1 MVENMFNKELSDI
14 AFDVEALDEW
24 KETAKK
30 LGMKGQLGLSTGDNS
45 PIPYPFMN
53 DGMERVYET
62 LCPNQVEFKE
72 YKNTAI
78 PLEVMQQIA
87 FSINEK
93 HFHKIVIWADDKEP
107 DPIVVGITA
116 QWYNNSVDEKGSGT
130 KYFDTREEC
139 MAQPENEGK
148 AYETNQKKYI
158 IARWGDELRDYA
170 ELKEKALAR
179 VIDEV
184 GGELAKSIAT
194 KQERL
199 KLIKEN
205 AKSYINGNMPRY
217 ELEGR

>member
-1 MVENMFNKELSDI
+1 MVENMFNKELADI

-24 KETAKK
+24 KETAKE
-30 LGMKGQLGLSTGDNS
+30 LGMEGQLGLSTGDNS

-62 LCPNQVEFKE
+62 LCPNKTPYKE

-78 PLEVMQQIA
+78 PLEVLKQIA
-87 FSINEK
+87 FSVKEK
-93 HFHKIVIWADDKEP
+93 HFHRIVIWSDDKEP

-116 QWYNNSVDEKGSGT
+116 QWYNNSVNEKGSGT
-130 KYFDTREEC
+130 RYFDTREEC
-139 MAQPENEGK
+139 IAQPENEGK

-194 KQERL
+194 KTERL

-205 AKSYINGNMPRY
+205 AKSYINGNMPKY